1 MLPLDAGPCQIRAW
15 RPGDR
20 AALVRH
26 ANNRKVWRML
36 RDQFPHP
43 YTTADA
49 DAWIA
54 VADAQNPLT
63 SFAIVADG
71 AAVGGI
77 GIVLHT
83 DIHRR
88 TAELGY
94 WVGEA
99 FWNRGIATGFL
110 SAVLLRFDASVTVAM
125 LFIAAMVTF
134 FVGLVLFLREIFV
147 ATANLRIGPR

>member
-43 YTTADA
+43 YTAADA
-49 DAWIA
+49 AAWIA
-54 VADAQNPLT
+54 IAHAQNPLT
-63 SFAIVADG
+63 AFAIVADG
-71 AAVGGI
+71 GAVGGI
-77 GIVLHT
+77 GIVLQT

-94 WVGEA
+94 WVGEFSSNPA
-99 FWNRGIATGFL
+99 SMRVLEKAGYVRE
-110 SAVLLRFDASVTVAM
+110 AVLRQAVVKD
-125 LFIAAMVTF
+125 
-134 FVGLVLFLREIFV
+134 GDVLDEIV
-147 ATANLRIGPR
+147 YATTKDRW

>member
-20 AALVRH
+20 AALVRN

-43 YTTADA
+43 YTAADA

-54 VADAQNPLT
+54 VADAQNPPT

-71 AAVGGI
+71 AEAVSG
-77 GIVLHT
+77 LCC
-83 DIHRR
+83 RR
-88 TAELGY
+88 TSTAVPRS
-94 WVGEA
+94 W
-99 FWNRGIATGFL
+99 ATG
-110 SAVLLRFDASVTVAM
+110 SAKRSGT
-125 LFIAAMVTF
+125 
-134 FVGLVLFLREIFV
+134 
-147 ATANLRIGPR
+147 